1 MSARV
6 APSNINKIFDSDT
19 SDDEEMEEQIALQTK
34 EIIRMVS
41 QVDERM
47 DNENQRQ
54 TLSLTMSQTMGD
66 TRKVTDVV
74 KKRRASVITRSA
86 SVANTGD
93 RLTIVKDDQ
102 DDSKSKKVLEG
113 MKGRNKHSISYLKKK
128 REEVDRTASMNIGDA
143 TKPVSK
149 TLSGRPI
156 MKTESEDKGE
166 SETVPKVVTKRSLQE
181 KRNLK
186 KLQQQTWNK
195 TLRQVTVL
203 DRDKEHSS
211 EKSPVNTNRS
221 GSFSTRRRTNFRHD
235 NRRISGRNDYLEPT
249 TTRMTGNTSRRS
261 RVSRIQKAAEKAQEK
276 LYDDMENMKSAMEDI
291 ARVVKS
297 NSELLSKVLR
307 HIDGDDSAEESI

>member
-1 MSARV
+1 ML
-6 APSNINKIFDSDT
+6 
-19 SDDEEMEEQIALQTK
+19 DDFPEY
-34 EIIRMVS
+34 
-41 QVDERM
+41 
-47 DNENQRQ
+47 
-54 TLSLTMSQTMGD
+54 
-66 TRKVTDVV
+66 
-74 KKRRASVITRSA
+74 RS
-86 SVANTGD
+86 
-93 RLTIVKDDQ
+93 RIVK
-102 DDSKSKKVLEG
+102 
-113 MKGRNKHSISYLKKK
+113 HTISYLKKK

-149 TLSGRPI
+149 TLSGCPI
-156 MKTESEDKGE
+156 MKTESEDRGE
-166 SETVPKVVTKRSLQE
+166 SETAPKVVTKRSLQE

-203 DRDKEHSS
+203 DRDKEKHYSS
-211 EKSPVNTNRS
+211 EKSPVNTNGS

>member
-113 MKGRNKHSISYLKKK
+113 MKGMNQKKP
-128 REEVDRTASMNIGDA
+128 RYIILPTHNLVLWWDRFILLLLLEVFLYHPWNFSVEAGWE
-143 TKPVSK
+143 
-149 TLSGRPI
+149 LY
-156 MKTESEDKGE
+156 E
-166 SETVPKVVTKRSLQE
+166 E

-211 EKSPVNTNRS
+211 EKSPVNTNRN

>member
-19 SDDEEMEEQIALQTK
+19 SDDEKVEEQIALQTK

-102 DDSKSKKVLEG
+102 DDSKWQFSVLFCTQQSSVRSLSLYYIREKKI
-113 MKGRNKHSISYLKKK
+113 KINCS
-128 REEVDRTASMNIGDA
+128 NIQ
-143 TKPVSK
+143 V
-149 TLSGRPI
+149 
-156 MKTESEDKGE
+156 
-166 SETVPKVVTKRSLQE
+166 RSLQLF
-181 KRNLK
+181 K
-186 KLQQQTWNK
+186 
-195 TLRQVTVL
+195 
-203 DRDKEHSS
+203 
-211 EKSPVNTNRS
+211 NT
-221 GSFSTRRRTNFRHD
+221 T
-235 NRRISGRNDYLEPT
+235 
-249 TTRMTGNTSRRS
+249 
-261 RVSRIQKAAEKAQEK
+261 A
-276 LYDDMENMKSAMEDI
+276 
-291 ARVVKS
+291 
-297 NSELLSKVLR
+297 
-307 HIDGDDSAEESI
+307 